1 MNIPK
6 ELKIATKYNIFFD
19 VLGSLLSSFSIGST
33 KPNIG
38 ETHIVPKVAA
48 IPIWAS
54 SSSSS
59 LNILNLSPIQVYN
72 PAIMPVNPASG
83 PILAPNINGNI
94 EDTIDGKEG
103 DKYTTERKP
112 VDGYEASGKDPENA
126 TGEMIEGV
134 IEVIYVYRKIPVD
147 TSDINVGMYVVIS
160 LIAIVG
166 IAGVIYFIV
175 KKKVKGNK

>member
-1 MNIPK
+1 MPGYKAYGEDPTNK
-6 ELKIATKYNIFFD
+6 EGVMTEEVIEVIYVYDKVPAKVIVKYVDEEGNE
-19 VLGSLLSSFSIGST
+19 LL
-33 KPNIG
+33 P
-38 ETHIVPKVAA
+38 
-48 IPIWAS
+48 
-54 SSSSS
+54 
-59 LNILNLSPIQVYN
+59 
-72 PAIMPVNPASG
+72 
-83 PILAPNINGNI
+83 

-160 LIAIVG
+160 LIAIVE
-166 IAGVIYFIV
+166 IAGVVYFVIRNN
-175 KKKVKGNK
+175 KKKASKN